1 MRNTRKG
8 TSVGLEQWINNYYI
22 QQGILSFYAGKPFD
36 YDRATP
42 GYEIGRQIAALAYS
56 KGLKTRGSILRKK
69 PNSQQMAIVKTKMN
83 ILHNIV
89 YRELGF
95 HSSTLAV

>member
-1 MRNTRKG
+1 MSNTQKG
-8 TSVGLEQWINNYYI
+8 VSVGLEKWINNYYI
-22 QQGILSFYAGKPFD
+22 QQGILSFYAGEPFD
-36 YDRATP
+36 YDKTNP
-42 GYEIGRQIAALAYS
+42 GYEIGRQIALLAHS

-83 ILHNIV
+83 VLHNIV

-95 HSSTLAV
+95 RSSQLAV